1 MTTSSAAGA
10 SSRSPRAG
18 GARRASHTVVRS
30 TRIRR
35 GPGARSGDGRASG
48 ALARAARVAAML
60 LALVAL
66 VATDL
71 AAQYLTRPRVAW
83 RSLSTEHFDFHYPAE
98 MALWAGD
105 VAGRMEGMH
114 EAVTRLVGYEPE
126 RRVTVLVEDPSNVS
140 NGFALPFR
148 DSPTIFLWPTPPDP
162 SGGLSHYRDW
172 GEMLAVHEFAHL
184 AHLLRPS
191 RNARQRFIWRL
202 LPVELGPLARRTPR
216 WVFEGYATYVEG
228 KLTGSGRPAGAGRAA
243 VLRQWAL
250 EGQLPGYGQLDGSGR
265 YMGGSMA
272 YLAGS
277 AFLEWL
283 VEREGPE
290 SLTHL
295 WRRMSA
301 REDRGF
307 DAAFTGVYGAPAAE
321 LYGRFTAE
329 LTGRAL
335 AVEDSVRGRGPAADS
350 LVQRLGWTTG
360 APALS
365 ADGELTAI
373 VLRSATRPPRL
384 VIWSTRDSVDT
395 TAVREARQR
404 QLDRDPDDVPAVRRR
419 PPPRRALHTLH
430 ASAGRGYDSPR
441 FLPDGERVIASR
453 PVPQGDGSERPDLF
467 IWTFRT
473 GELRR
478 LTHGAAIRDPD
489 PSPDG
494 RRAAGVRC
502 AGGIC
507 DLVRVELGSGRW
519 SVVAAGSPRRSFY
532 RPRWSPD
539 GRRLLVA
546 VHDDGRW
553 RLALVPA
560 AGGEPRPVGP
570 DDGASRYGADF
581 VDDSTLVTTSEAG
594 GIAHL
599 ELLSIDGGPGRPLTR
614 TSGAHILPDASPD
627 GRTVQ
632 FLALHARGYDLRSVP
647 VRPLPTTAPLAL
659 GAGFFPALPPTVAAT
674 PPDGFPRAELPPDR
688 PYGLGPRRHRF
699 LPGVVAGAEGV
710 VGLVAVNG
718 TDPVGRLSWLLRGA
732 VGDDAGWRGA
742 SLDGELRTR
751 LPSVRATLF
760 ATRHQP
766 SVGGEGAV
774 TAATVGGAL
783 DTRHSG
789 GMVSAALRRE
799 YGTHGY
805 GAGAGASLGRL
816 SPTVPEVG
824 EGRRALAF
832 GDVSIGVRWDGD
844 RRFVL
849 PRLSLHAA
857 TGRTGDSSW
866 TRGSAALSVDAAM
879 GRLGGRGS
887 VRYAAVTDAA
897 PAFER
902 LVIGGLPSPLL
913 DGRLLDQRW
922 TMPAL
927 PVGVAAGDRAISYRL
942 ESSLLGLRPYFWG
955 AAAGDG
961 PWRWHRVVGAEYILD
976 VAPLSFVGLPAVQLV
991 GGVGRSLDAPFQRT
1005 RAYLTVS
1012 YAP

>member
-1 MTTSSAAGA
+1 MTTSSAA
-10 SSRSPRAG
+10 RALPQSIRPAGQRG
-18 GARRASHTVVRS
+18 GAPR
-30 TRIRR
+30 
-35 GPGARSGDGRASG
+35 GDGRG
-48 ALARAARVAAML
+48 ARAVPWTRAVRVAAMAF
-60 LALVAL
+60 ALVAL
-66 VATDL
+66 AATD
-71 AAQYLTRPRVAW
+71 AVAQYLTRPQVAW
-83 RSLSTEHFDFHYPAE
+83 RSLSTEHFDFHYPAG
-98 MALWAGD
+98 MALWAGS
-105 VAGRMEGMH
+105 VAGRMEAMH
-114 EAVTRLVGYEPE
+114 DAVTRLVGYEPD

-148 DSPTIFLWPTPPDP
+148 GSPTIFLWPTPPDP

-172 GEMLAVHEFAHL
+172 GEMLAVHEYAHL

-191 RNARQRFIWRL
+191 RNARQRLIWRL
-202 LPVELGPLARRTPR
+202 LPVELGPLARRAPR
-216 WVFEGYATYVEG
+216 WVLEGYATYVEG
-228 KLTGSGRPAGAGRAA
+228 LLTGSGRPAGAGRAA

-283 VEREGPE
+283 VQREGPE

-301 REDRGF
+301 RADRGF

-335 AVEDSVRGRGPAADS
+335 AVEDSVRARGPAADS

-365 ADGELTAI
+365 PGGELTAI

-384 VIWSTRDSVDT
+384 VIWSTWDSVDT
-395 TAVREARQR
+395 TAVREARER
-404 QLDRDPDDVPAVRRR
+404 QVARDPEDVPAVQRR

-453 PVPQGDGSERPDLF
+453 SVPQGDGSERPDLF
-467 IWTFRT
+467 VWSFRS

-478 LTHGAAIRDPD
+478 VTHGAAIRDPD

-494 RRAAGVRC
+494 GTAAGVRC
-502 AGGIC
+502 VGGIC
-507 DLVRVELGSGRW
+507 DLVRVELASGRW
-519 SVVAAGSPRRSFY
+519 SVVAAGSPARTFY

-539 GRRLLVA
+539 GRQILVA
-546 VHDDGRW
+546 VHEGGRW

-560 AGGEPRPVGP
+560 GGGEPRPIGP
-570 DDGASRYGADF
+570 DDSDSRYGADF
-581 VDDSTLVTTSEAG
+581 VDDSTVVTTSESG

-599 ELLSIDGGPGRPLTR
+599 ELLSLAGGMPRPLTR
-614 TSGAHILPDASPD
+614 TSGAHILPDAAPD
-627 GRTVQ
+627 GRSVQ

-647 VRPLPTTAPLAL
+647 VRPLPAAAPLAL
-659 GAGFFPALPPTVAAT
+659 GAGFFPALPPPAAAT
-674 PPDGFPRAELPPDR
+674 QPDSFARVALPPDR
-688 PYGLGPRRHRF
+688 PYGLGPRRHRV
-699 LPGVVAGAEGV
+699 LPGVAAGAEGV

-718 TDPVGRLSWLLRGA
+718 IDPVGRFSWLLRGA
-732 VGDDAGWRGA
+732 AGDAAGWRGA
-742 SLDGELRTR
+742 SLDAELRTL
-751 LPSVRATLF
+751 LPSLRATLF

-766 SVGGEGAV
+766 GVGDEGAI
-774 TAATVGGAL
+774 TAAAVGSAL
-783 DTRHSG
+783 DTRYAG
-789 GMVSAALRRE
+789 GAVSAALRRE

-805 GAGAGASLGRL
+805 RAAAGASVGRL
-816 SPTVPEVG
+816 SLTAAGVG
-824 EGRRALAF
+824 PGAAEGQRALTFAELAV
-832 GDVSIGVRWDGD
+832 GRRWDGD

-849 PRLSLHAA
+849 PRLTVHAA

-866 TRGSAALSVDAAM
+866 ARGSAALSVDAAM
-879 GRLGGRGS
+879 GRFGGRGS
-887 VRYAAVTDAA
+887 VRYAAVSDGA

-902 LVIGGLPSPLL
+902 LVIGGLPSPLV

-922 TMPAL
+922 AMPAM
-927 PVGVAAGDRAISYRL
+927 PVGTAAGSRAISYRL
-942 ESSLLGLRPYFWG
+942 ESSLLGLRPYLWG

-961 PWRWHRVVGAEYILD
+961 PRAWHRVAGVEYVLD
-976 VAPLSFVGLPAVQLV
+976 VAPLAFVGLPAVHLV
-991 GGVGRSLDAPFQRT
+991 GGVGRSLDAPFERT
-1005 RAYLTVS
+1005 RAYVTVGYS
-1012 YAP
+1012 P